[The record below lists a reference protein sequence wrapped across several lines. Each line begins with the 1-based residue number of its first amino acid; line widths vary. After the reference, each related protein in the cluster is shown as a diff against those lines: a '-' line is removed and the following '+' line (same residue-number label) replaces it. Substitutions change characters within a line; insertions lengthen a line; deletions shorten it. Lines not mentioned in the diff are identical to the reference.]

1 MRVIVPY
8 AVESPKTRLGSILT
22 PAERDSFARVMLE
35 DVLESLRTA
44 GLDPDVLA
52 TAPIGIDAPV
62 TVDERSLTPAVNAIL
77 DDGDP
82 LGVVMADLPLATPA
96 ALDRLFQAS
105 GEVVLAPGRAGG
117 TNAFVARHPSFRVD
131 YHGTSFLDHLS
142 IAHEIGA
149 AVSVVDSHRLSTDI
163 DEPSDLVE
171 LLIHG
176 EGASATWLREA
187 GFRLDRSGDRVTVV
201 RENDE

>member
-44 GLDPDVLA
+44 GHEPGVLT
-52 TAPIGIDAPV
+52 TASMEIDAPV
-62 TVDERSLTPAVNAIL
+62 TVDARPLTPAVNAIL
-77 DDGDP
+77 DAGDP
-82 LGVVMADLPLATPA
+82 LGVVMADLPLATPG
-96 ALDRLFQAS
+96 ALDRLFDAP

-117 TNAFVARHPSFRVD
+117 TNAFVARHQEFRVD

-149 AVSVVDSHRLSTDI
+149 SVSVIDSHQLSTDI
-163 DEPSDLVE
+163 DEPADLVE
-171 LLIHG
+171 VLVHG
-176 EGASATWLREA
+176 EGASAEWLREA

-201 RENDE
+201 RENGE